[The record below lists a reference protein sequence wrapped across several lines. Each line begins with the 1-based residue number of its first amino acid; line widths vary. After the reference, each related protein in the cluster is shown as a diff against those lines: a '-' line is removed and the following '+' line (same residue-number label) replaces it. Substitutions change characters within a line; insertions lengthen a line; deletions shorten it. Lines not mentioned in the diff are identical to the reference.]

1 LRHLPPEGEK
11 LESAKGAKGEDCMR
25 EFIKIKN
32 DTGDGEMIIKAASI
46 LRVCDREEGGAVV
59 EYGENFNSNGV
70 NYEVFRTASTA
81 AEVLAAIEG
90 TQEPRPNLVFMS
102 KEECEAKHGKAA
114 FELLRVGNTQAPP
127 SDELR
132 AAIEDAAPV
141 CSMLSK
147 ELTNITG
154 KDWTVTFYPSN
165 NDFNGRW
172 FHTCVQHDTHFQ
184 HELESHYLSF
194 WGDMSEFDRNVWVRD
209 AAGEVLHAWR
219 ESPEY

>member
-1 LRHLPPEGEK
+1 M
-11 LESAKGAKGEDCMR
+11 S
-25 EFIKIKN
+25 EFIKIRN
-32 DTGDGEMIIKAASI
+32 GTGKGDLVLRAKFVLKATDADDGTATITYGDNFPDAWQIK
-46 LRVCDREEGGAVV
+46 
-59 EYGENFNSNGV
+59 
-70 NYEVFRTASTA
+70 TASTA

-90 TQEPRPNLVFMS
+90 AHQPSPNLVFMS
-102 KEECEAKHGKAA
+102 KEEYEVKHGKAA

-141 CSMLSK
+141 CSMLSN
-147 ELTNITG
+147 ELTNVTG

-194 WGDMSEFDRNVWVRD
+194 WGDMSEFDRNAWVRD
-209 AAGEVLHAWR
+209 AAGEVMHAWR
-219 ESPEY
+219 MSPEY